1 MRGNNVLGL
10 IIANADDGV
19 LSEITG
25 IRSMASV
32 PFGGG
37 YRLVDFVLSNMV
49 NAGMAKVG
57 VITDNNYQSLM
68 DHIGSGKPWDLSRK
82 TEGLYLLPPFNQE
95 AVDNYN
101 AGWIGALR
109 NVANFLERSKE
120 EYIFLTSCTYVANLD
135 LSAVFAAHEAGN
147 ADITIL
153 TRSGK
158 IPALRDVLAID
169 GKDGARITGMHIADR
184 NDGEGE
190 FALSAVLI
198 KKSLLQRLVGAAF
211 HKGGKSFEKNVLLQN
226 LDRLNVCAYPV
237 ETFCP
242 VLDSMKSYF
251 DANFALLQPGNYDS
265 LFCSPDRPVMTK
277 VYEDMPAVYGLGSD
291 VKNSLIADG
300 CIIDGEVENCI
311 LFRNCRVEKDAV
323 VKNSI
328 LLPGGFIGHGA
339 MVNYCIMDKAVTL
352 RSGKTLSGADTYPV
366 FIGKNIQI

>member
-10 IIANADDGV
+10 INANADDSV

-37 YRLVDFVLSNMV
+37 YRLVDFVLSNLV
-49 NAGMAKVG
+49 NSGVAKVG
-57 VITDNNYQSLM
+57 VLTDNNYQSLM

-82 TEGLYLLPPFNQE
+82 SEGLYLLPPFNQE

-101 AGWIGALR
+101 AGWIGALK
-109 NVANFLERSKE
+109 NITNFLERSRE

-135 LSAVFAAHEAGN
+135 LSKVFDFHAAQN

-153 TRSGK
+153 TRSGA
-158 IPALRDVLAID
+158 IPQLRDVPVIERKE
-169 GKDGARITGMHIADR
+169 GVRITAMHIAD
-184 NDGEGE
+184 DSDKEGDY
-190 FALSAVLI
+190 ALSAVLVN
-198 KKSLLQRLVGAAF
+198 KSLLLRLVRAAF
-211 HKGGKSFEKNVLLQN
+211 HKGGKSFEKDILLRN
-226 LDRLNVCAYPV
+226 IERLNVCAYPV

-242 VLDSMKSYF
+242 VLDSMKAYF
-251 DANFALLQPGNYDS
+251 DANFALLRPENYDS
-265 LFCSPDRPVMTK
+265 LFCKDRPVMTK

-291 VKNSLIADG
+291 VKNSLVADG
-300 CIIDGEVENCI
+300 CIIDGEVENCV

-339 MVNYCIMDKAVTL
+339 MVNYCIMDKSVTL